1 MTKSTKPIN
10 PHNWYNLC
18 IERRVQ
24 SEFFSDCYLPIT
36 YALMARF
43 SFPFYRQY
51 DAMDCGPTCLRMI
64 AKHYGKT
71 YQLQTIRDRSYLTRE
86 GVSLLGIS
94 DSAES
99 VGFKTLAARVNYKK
113 LSEVPLP
120 CIAHWKQNHFVVIYK
135 VTNSRIYVADPA
147 YGLLTYTA
155 KDFMDGWV
163 STGDDKGI
171 VLLLEPTPKFYELA
185 DETKKHLTGFGFLI
199 SYLSGYRRHI
209 VQLGLGAI
217 VGSVLGLLFPLI
229 TQSVVD
235 FGINTQNTDFI
246 FIMLIA
252 QLILFISRISV
263 EFIRSWILL
272 HVGARINISII
283 SDFLMKLMRLPMSY
297 FDTKMIGDIL
307 QRIGDHKRI
316 ENFLT
321 NNALNVVFSLV
332 NLVVFGIV
340 MAVYSTTMLLVFILG
355 SAAAAGWVFL
365 FMRKRADL
373 DFKRFSKM
381 SENQSS
387 LIQLITGMQEIKL
400 NTVEK
405 QKRWEWERLQAVLFQ
420 INMKSLSLGQYQ
432 QAGLLFINEFKN
444 ILLTFLAA
452 NEVIHGRM
460 TLGMMMSVS
469 YIIGALSS
477 PIEQLLGFVANAQ
490 DARLSLERMSEIH
503 TKDDEE
509 DETAEKVNLLPADKT
524 INIQTVS
531 FHYDSPHSEPT
542 LKEIDCIIPAGK
554 VTAIVGSSGS
564 GKTTLL
570 KLLLKFYKTASGDI
584 RVGNTYLEN
593 ISTKLWR
600 QHCGVVMQD
609 GFIFSDTI
617 ARNIAPGIEKID
629 RERLIHA
636 ANVANIREF
645 IESLPLGYT
654 TKIGQEGH
662 GLSQGQKQRILIAR
676 AVYKN
681 PDYLFFDEATS
692 ALDAKNERVIME
704 NLNEFYKGKTVVV
717 IAHRLST
724 VKNADQILVI
734 ERGSIVGRGSH
745 EELVRERGIYYHLV
759 KNQLELG
766 N

>member
-1 MTKSTKPIN
+1 
-10 PHNWYNLC
+10 
-18 IERRVQ
+18 
-24 SEFFSDCYLPIT
+24 
-36 YALMARF
+36 MARLR
-43 SFPFYRQY
+43 FPFYKQY
-51 DAMDCGPTCLRMI
+51 DSMDCGPTCIRMI

-71 YQLQTIRDRSYLTRE
+71 YHLETIRDRSYLSRS

-99 VGFKTLAARVNYKK
+99 IGFKTRAARVNYKK

-120 CIAHWKQNHFVVIYK
+120 CIAHWQQNHFVVIHK
-135 VTNSRIYVADPA
+135 VTKSKIYIADPA
-147 YGLLTYTA
+147 YGLLTYTPI
-155 KDFMDGWV
+155 DFMESW
-163 STGDDKGI
+163 SSSGDDKGI
-171 VLLLEPTPKFYELA
+171 VLLLEPTPKFYELG
-185 DETKKHLTGFGFLI
+185 DESKIPVTGFGFLK
-199 SYLSGYRRHI
+199 SYLIGYRRHLI
-209 VQLGLGAI
+209 QLGLGA
-217 VGSVLGLLFPLI
+217 VLGSVLGLLFPLI

-235 FGINTQNTDFI
+235 FGINTQNTNFI
-246 FIMLIA
+246 FVMLIA
-252 QLILFISRISV
+252 QLILFVSRISI
-263 EFIRSWILL
+263 EFIRNWILL

-283 SDFLMKLMRLPMSY
+283 SDYLMKLMRLPMSY
-297 FDTKMIGDIL
+297 FDTKMTGDIL

-321 NNALNVVFSLV
+321 NNALNIIFSLV
-332 NLVVFGIV
+332 NLVVFSIV
-340 MAVYSTTMLLVFILG
+340 MAAYSTTMLVVFIIG
-355 SAAAAGWVFL
+355 SAAAAGGVLL
-365 FMRKRADL
+365 FMKKRAEL
-373 DFKRFSKM
+373 DFKRFTKM

-400 NTVEK
+400 NTIEK

-420 INMKSLSLGQYQ
+420 ISMKSLSIGQYQ
-432 QAGLLFINEFKN
+432 QSGLLFINEFKN

-452 NEVIHGRM
+452 NEVINGRM

-477 PIEQLLGFVANAQ
+477 PIEQLLSFVANAQ

-509 DETAEKVNLLPADKT
+509 DETAESVNLLPSDKT
-524 INIQTVS
+524 IHIQTVS

-542 LKEIDCIIPAGK
+542 LKEIDCVIPAGK

-570 KLLLKFYKTASGDI
+570 KLLLKFYKTSAGEI

-617 ARNIAPGIEKID
+617 ARNIAPGLAKID
-629 RERLIHA
+629 RDRLIRA
-636 ANVANIREF
+636 AEVANIREF
-645 IESLPLGYT
+645 IESLPIGYT
-654 TKIGQEGH
+654 TKIGSEGH

-724 VKNADQILVI
+724 VKNADQILVL
-734 ERGSIVGRGSH
+734 ERGAIVGRGSH
-745 EELVRERGIYYHLV
+745 EDLVRERGIYYNLV

>member
-1 MTKSTKPIN
+1 MDDQVKVQKS
-10 PHNWYNLC
+10 
-18 IERRVQ
+18 
-24 SEFFSDCYLPIT
+24 
-36 YALMARF
+36 
-43 SFPFYRQY
+43 
-51 DAMDCGPTCLRMI
+51 
-64 AKHYGKT
+64 
-71 YQLQTIRDRSYLTRE
+71 
-86 GVSLLGIS
+86 
-94 DSAES
+94 
-99 VGFKTLAARVNYKK
+99 
-113 LSEVPLP
+113 
-120 CIAHWKQNHFVVIYK
+120 
-135 VTNSRIYVADPA
+135 
-147 YGLLTYTA
+147 
-155 KDFMDGWV
+155 
-163 STGDDKGI
+163 
-171 VLLLEPTPKFYELA
+171 
-185 DETKKHLTGFGFLI
+185 GFGFLR
-199 SYLSGYRRHI
+199 SYLLGYRQ
-209 VQLGLGAI
+209 QLIQLALAA
-217 VGSVLGLLFPLI
+217 VLGSVLGLLFPLI

-246 FIMLIA
+246 FVMLIA

-263 EFIRSWILL
+263 EFIRNWILL

-283 SDFLMKLMRLPMSY
+283 SDFLMKLMKLPMSY
-297 FDTKMIGDIL
+297 FDTKMVGDIL
-307 QRIGDHKRI
+307 QRIGDHKRV

-321 NNALNVVFSLV
+321 NNALNVVFSMV
-332 NLVVFGIV
+332 NLVVFTIV
-340 MAVYSTTMLLVFILG
+340 IAAYSTTMLVVFAVG
-355 SAAAAGWVFL
+355 SAAAASWVLL
-365 FMRKRADL
+365 FMKRRGEL

-381 SENQSS
+381 SENQSA

-420 INMKSLSLGQYQ
+420 ISMKSLSLGQYQ

-444 ILLTFLAA
+444 ILLTFIAA

-509 DETAEKVNLLPADKT
+509 DESAEKVMMLPTDKT
-524 INIQTVS
+524 IRVQMVS
-531 FHYDSPHSEPT
+531 FHYDNPHNEPT
-542 LKEIDCIIPAGK
+542 LKDIDCIIPAGK

-570 KLLLKFYKTASGDI
+570 KLLLKFYKTSSGDI
-584 RVGNTYLEN
+584 RVGTTFLEN

-609 GFIFSDTI
+609 GFIFSDSI

-636 ANVANIREF
+636 ANIANIREF
-645 IESLPLGYT
+645 IESLPLGYN

-692 ALDAKNERVIME
+692 ALDAKNERIIME

-745 EELVRERGIYYHLV
+745 EDLVKERGIYYHLV

>member
-1 MTKSTKPIN
+1 
-10 PHNWYNLC
+10 
-18 IERRVQ
+18 
-24 SEFFSDCYLPIT
+24 
-36 YALMARF
+36 MARLR
-43 SFPFYRQY
+43 FPFYRQY
-51 DAMDCGPTCLRMI
+51 DSMDCGPTCLRMI
-64 AKHYGKT
+64 AKFYGKS
-71 YQLQTIRDRSYLTRE
+71 YHLQTIRDRSYLTRE

-99 VGFKTLAARVNYKK
+99 IGFKTLAARVNYKK

-120 CIAHWKQNHFVVIYK
+120 CIAHWKQNHFVVIHK
-135 VTNSRIYVADPA
+135 VTNSRIYIADPA
-147 YGLLTYTA
+147 YGLLTYTP
-155 KDFMDGWV
+155 KDFMEGWG
-163 STGDDKGI
+163 SAGEDKGI
-171 VLLLEPTPKFYELA
+171 VLLLEPTPKFYALGE
-185 DETKKHLTGFGFLI
+185 ETKMEVSGFGFLK
-199 SYLSGYRRHI
+199 SYLSGYRSHI
-209 VQLGLGAI
+209 IQLCLGAI
-217 VGSVLGLLFPLI
+217 LGSVLGLLFPLI

-246 FIMLIA
+246 FVMLIA
-252 QLILFISRISV
+252 QLILFFSRISV

-283 SDFLMKLMRLPMSY
+283 SDFLLKLMKLPISY
-297 FDTKMIGDIL
+297 FDTKMTGDIL

-332 NLVVFGIV
+332 NLIVFS
-340 MAVYSTTMLLVFILG
+340 AVIAAYSTTMLLVFIIG
-355 SAAAAGWVFL
+355 SALAAGWVLL
-365 FMRKRADL
+365 FMKKRAEL
-373 DFKRFSKM
+373 DFKKFTKM

-405 QKRWEWERLQAVLFQ
+405 QKRWEWERLQAILFQ
-420 INMKSLSLGQYQ
+420 INMKSLSLGQKQ

-444 ILLTFLAA
+444 ILLTFIAA

-477 PIEQLLGFVANAQ
+477 PIEQLLGFVTNAQ

-509 DETAEKVNLLPADKT
+509 DEYADKVTLLPTDKT
-524 INIQTVS
+524 IRVQAVS
-531 FHYDSPHSEPT
+531 FHYDSPHNEPT
-542 LKEIDCIIPAGK
+542 LKDIDCLIPAGK

-570 KLLLKFYKTASGDI
+570 KLLLKFYKTTSGDI
-584 RVGNTYLEN
+584 RIGNTYLEN

-600 QHCGVVMQD
+600 QNCGVVMQD

-617 ARNIAPGIEKID
+617 ARNIAPGIDKID
-629 RERLIHA
+629 RERLLHA
-636 ANVANIREF
+636 AEIASIREF
-645 IESLPLGYT
+645 IELLPLGYT

-681 PDYLFFDEATS
+681 PEYLFFDEATS
-692 ALDAKNERVIME
+692 ALDAKNELIIMQ

-724 VKNADQILVI
+724 VKNADQIIVI
-734 ERGSIVGRGSH
+734 ERGSIVSRGTH
-745 EELVRERGIYYHLV
+745 EELVRERGIYYQLV